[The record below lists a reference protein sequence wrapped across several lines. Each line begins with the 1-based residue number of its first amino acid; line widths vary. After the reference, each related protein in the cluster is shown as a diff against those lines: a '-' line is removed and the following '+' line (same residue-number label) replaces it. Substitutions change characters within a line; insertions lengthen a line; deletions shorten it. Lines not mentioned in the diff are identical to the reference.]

1 MISNLLWH
9 HPGALLMIL
18 GFIWD
23 SKWYL
28 IKAVSN
34 ELPLFSSTNLDM
46 NDSFT
51 FWDAGEVVH
60 KQGLNKFWAD
70 DSDSHNNT
78 CWCRA
83 ALVFSHTTTSWTVHY
98 EQLREVT
105 YFMHQYETLELDI
118 NGLFPLFS
126 LSHVWPWRII
136 IRENTSVGM
145 ILAGYSVVRFMR
157 KEKRLELKI
166 YTK

>member
-1 MISNLLWH
+1 MINNLLWH

-28 IKAVSN
+28 IIAVSN
-34 ELPLFSSTNLDM
+34 ELPPFSSTNLDM
-46 NDSFT
+46 NNSFT

-60 KQGLNKFWAD
+60 KQGVNKLWAD

-83 ALVFSHTTTSWTVHY
+83 ALVFSHTTTSWTIHY
-98 EQLREVT
+98 KQLREVK
-105 YFMHQYETLELDI
+105 YFMCQYETLEFDI
-118 NGLFPLFS
+118 NEQFLLFS
-126 LSHVWPWRII
+126 PSHALKNNDKGKYFCMHYFSRLFSCTFQEEGEM
-136 IRENTSVGM
+136 IRV
-145 ILAGYSVVRFMR
+145 
-157 KEKRLELKI
+157 
-166 YTK
+166 